1 MHRSVVAL
9 TLVVLACGSEPTE
22 IASPTPAPVAA
33 EPVVVAEPVDVCGPF
48 VARARH
54 VAAADSGCSRD
65 EQCTCRSGLLF
76 GDCGGAA
83 SRDTAHRLGE
93 ILREASEDGCIPEGP
108 RCAPRE
114 CAVACVEGRCVER

>member
-1 MHRSVVAL
+1 MMRVGVVISL
-9 TLVVLACGSEPTE
+9 LVGCGSSEP
-22 IASPTPAPVAA
+22 AAPTPAPVVQAPV
-33 EPVVVAEPVDVCGPF
+33 EPPAPDLCAPF

-54 VAAADSGCSRD
+54 VASADSGCSSD

-76 GDCGGAA
+76 ADCGGAA
-83 SRDTAHRLGE
+83 SMDTAHRLSM
-93 ILREASEDGCIPEGP
+93 IAREAAAEGCEPDGP